1 MMDEIWVKLAEIAD
15 ENNGIIKTSMVE
27 EKGISRVVLT
37 KYVNQGK
44 IIKIKKGLYLLSN
57 DFVDEYYLI
66 QVQCS
71 KAIFSHRSS
80 AYLLGLSD
88 RTPHNLDL
96 TVPQGT
102 NVSRFKKSFHDVTFH
117 YVQNDLHKLGLIKI
131 KSPQGADILCYD
143 AERCVCDLIR
153 NKDKTDIQVYSQ
165 VIRTYFDSNVDK
177 RKVLNYSKL
186 LKVEN
191 EVRLYMEIL

>member
-1 MMDEIWVKLAEIAD
+1 M
-15 ENNGIIKTSMVE
+15 
-27 EKGISRVVLT
+27 
-37 KYVNQGK
+37 
-44 IIKIKKGLYLLSN
+44 
-57 DFVDEYYLI
+57 
-66 QVQCS
+66 
-71 KAIFSHRSS
+71 
-80 AYLLGLSD
+80 
-88 RTPHNLDL
+88 
-96 TVPQGT
+96 
-102 NVSRFKKSFHDVTFH
+102 
-117 YVQNDLHKLGLIKI
+117 HKLGLIKI